1 MAEIK
6 VFENILSRNDKIAE
20 QNKKLIGKAFSI
32 NMMSSPGAGKTA
44 ILERTAA
51 ALKEHYKIAVIE
63 GDITTSNDAMRIKK
77 QGVAAVQIKT
87 ENFGGGCHL
96 DAKMV
101 SGALKKIK
109 NKRSLDLLIIENVGN
124 LICPADF
131 NLGEDKKVVALS
143 VTEGD
148 DKPLKYPQIFAQ
160 ADLMLLN
167 KTDLLPYVDFDTDKM
182 MKYLKKTNRKLQ
194 VIKMSAKEGS
204 GMGPWLAWIRAGIRA
219 KRGR

>member
-1 MAEIK
+1 
-6 VFENILSRNDKIAE
+6 
-20 QNKKLIGKAFSI
+20 
-32 NMMSSPGAGKTA
+32 
-44 ILERTAA
+44 
-51 ALKEHYKIAVIE
+51 
-63 GDITTSNDAMRIKK
+63 
-77 QGVAAVQIKT
+77 
-87 ENFGGGCHL
+87 
-96 DAKMV
+96 MV

>member
-1 MAEIK
+1 LAEIK

-44 ILERTAA
+44 ILEKTAA
-51 ALKEHYKIAVIE
+51 ALKQHYKIAVIE
-63 GDITTSNDAMRIKK
+63 GDITTSNDARRIKK
-77 QGVAAVQIKT
+77 QGVDAVQIKT

-131 NLGEDKKVVALS
+131 NLGEGKKVVALS

-148 DKPLKYPQIFAQ
+148 DKPLKYPQMFAQ

-167 KTDLLPYVDFDTDKM
+167 KTDLLPYVDFDTGKM
-182 MKYLKKTNRKLQ
+182 MKYLKRVNKKLQ